1 MRRMQF
7 KKPFRQVL
15 CDNTKALEQLALLHG
30 VSATGQ
36 QHIAEMRAEV
46 DQREAKA
53 AARKPRA
60 KAGSDG
66 RTIEATVN
74 KEIEAAA
81 KLLGVVLWRNTRGQV
96 LLPNGGR
103 LTYGVGPN
111 GASDYIGYRVVR
123 ITQDMVG
130 KRIAQ
135 FLAVE
140 SKRPGEN
147 ATEAQAAFAEMV
159 ATDGGQSGVAHSGE
173 EALGILRKK

>member
-15 CDNTKALEQLALLHG
+15 SDNTKALEQLALLHG

-36 QHIAEMRAEV
+36 QHIDEMRAEV
-46 DQREAKA
+46 DKRNAV
-53 AARKPRA
+53 KPRA
-60 KAGSDG
+60 KPGADG
-66 RTIEATVN
+66 RKLESEVN

-81 KLLGVVLWRNTRGQV
+81 KLLGVRLWRNNRGQV
-96 LLPNGGR
+96 ELPSGGR

-123 ITQDMVG
+123 ITADMVG
-130 KRIAQ
+130 RRIAQ

-147 ATEAQAAFAEMV
+147 ATEAQAAFASLVLE
-159 ATDGGQSGVAHSGE
+159 DGGQSGVAHSGE
-173 EALGILRKK
+173 EAIWILRNK